1 MVHSAV
7 LSSIPRRCRSIPS
20 VHFRTRLENT
30 SPSAQCVA
38 RGLSPYRK
46 SKTSPG
52 KNASTLRM
60 VHSAVLSSIPQR
72 CRSIS
77 LAGFRPIENQKR
89 TPGRMQALSIDLPR
103 RADLDSA
110 PLVLH
115 LGRGLSPYRKPKTNS
130 GKNASTLRMVHS
142 AVLSSIPRRCRSIS
156 LAGFRPMK
164 ITKSACTRVNSR
176 QTLFIIFARLIAITK
191 ALTSRYIIDSRF
203 L

>member
-1 MVHSAV
+1 MVDSAVLSSIPRRCRSIPSVHFRTRLENTSPSAQCVARGLSPYRKPKTNSGKNASTLRMVHSAV

-46 SKTSPG
+46 
-52 KNASTLRM
+52 
-60 VHSAVLSSIPQR
+60 
-72 CRSIS
+72 
-77 LAGFRPIENQKR
+77 
-89 TPGRMQALSIDLPR
+89 
-103 RADLDSA
+103 
-110 PLVLH
+110 
-115 LGRGLSPYRKPKTNS
+115 PKTNS

-142 AVLSSIPRRCRSIS
+142 AVLSSIPHLRCSIS